1 MKEPHPKYKTQDGA
15 GCLQRFEKIQTKKK
29 RKEQAS
35 CKIKVKVVLLPL
47 SIVGI
52 TKKVEKKHGTRDEIF
67 MPIRSRTLLVLQGS
81 SDLCLHGL

>member
-1 MKEPHPKYKTQDGA
+1 MSAEIRKYK
-15 GCLQRFEKIQTKKK
+15 QRKK
-29 RKEQAS
+29 RKEQTS

-47 SIVGI
+47 LIVGI

-81 SDLCLHGL
+81 SDLYLHGL